1 MNKEKKARIHAAHEE
16 VWRGA
21 VGAKIK
27 ISALLA
33 QALDMLLR
41 NADKGLRAVYRKH
54 GLQIDNEVM
63 IAGMKNYSDKV
74 KAALYWF
81 ERDVEQRINEAT
93 YGTNGAAA
101 HDEARDISAALAELV
116 CVICDRVSHHDQIYG
131 IIDALTKTLPQ
142 GDSFTEE
149 DLKSLRIIK

>member
-16 VWRGA
+16 VWHGA
-21 VGAKIK
+21 VGAKVK
-27 ISALLA
+27 IGALLA

-63 IAGMKNYSDKV
+63 ITGMKNYSDKV

-93 YGTNGAAA
+93 YGANGAVAY
-101 HDEARDISAALAELV
+101 DETRDISAALAELV
-116 CVICDRVSHHDQIYG
+116 CVICDRVSHPDQIYD
-131 IIDALTKTLPQ
+131 IIDSITKEVPQ

-149 DLKSLRIIK
+149 DLKSLRIVK